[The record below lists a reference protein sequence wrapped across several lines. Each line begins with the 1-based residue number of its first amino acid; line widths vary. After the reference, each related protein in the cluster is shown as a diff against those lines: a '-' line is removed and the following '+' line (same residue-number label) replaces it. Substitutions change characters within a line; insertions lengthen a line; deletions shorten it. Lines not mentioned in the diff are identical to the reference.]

1 MQNKAFSM
9 EDLFAFL
16 NAGVSAFHS
25 TAAAAAILEAEGY
38 RNCPESAAWHL
49 VPGGKYYTTRNGSAI
64 LAWRMPKGTLTGWH
78 AAASHSDSPTWR
90 IKTLDGADHG
100 FARAEVEGY
109 GGMLMSTWFDRPL
122 SVAGRLLV
130 RTADGVESRLVHPER
145 ALACIP
151 NLCIHFNRE
160 ANTGLNYNPQVDLQP
175 IFGAEGGSLK
185 DTLAAE
191 AGGKAEDILATDL
204 VLCITEKAQ
213 RVGLQG
219 EYFMSGRIDDLECAY
234 ATLYG
239 FLQGRGEEAGRGD
252 IWVMFDNEEV
262 GSSSRQGAQG
272 SLMSDVLARIEESL
286 GVTKEQSIRARTN
299 CLLLSADNGHA
310 IHPNHPEKS
319 DQKLPVNMG
328 GGVILKYNARQT
340 YTTSGLTGAAFTA
353 ICEKAGV
360 PVQTFANRAD
370 VAGGSTL
377 GNLLGRQILMPMVD
391 IGVGQLAMHSAMET
405 ASCKD
410 AEYLANACA
419 AYYCIWAIWPAACWP
434 GSVPK
439 ARAAASCCASRI
451 WTPSAARAF
460 TRTCWSRTLHGWV
473 LCGTR
478 AAAPA
483 APTGLTTRAN
493 ARTSTP
499 GSTKSWKRRA
509 LCTPA
514 SVPAP
519 SCTRPVRPTPRT
531 ATSSIPA
538 PAGT

>member
-64 LAWRMPKGTLTGWH
+64 LAWRMPKGPLTGWH

-377 GNLLGRQILMPMVD
+377 GLFAYYMNSPFNLLFLLLPTRMVPQAAGL
-391 IGVGQLAMHSAMET
+391 IFLLRTGVT
-405 ASCKD
+405 
-410 AEYLANACA
+410 
-419 AYYCIWAIWPAACWP
+419 
-434 GSVPK
+434 
-439 ARAAASCCASRI
+439 AAAFCWYLQRHFAKADPLFAVLGQCYAFCAFCIVYNQNII
-451 WTPSAARAF
+451 WMDVVMLAP
-460 TRTCWSRTLHGWV
+460 LV
-473 LCGTR
+473 LWALELAEEILPDVVLTDIKM
-478 AAAPA
+478 PFMD
-483 APTGLTTRAN
+483 GLTLAKLAKKELPELKIVILSGYDDFNYANKIITRFGIN
-493 ARTSTP
+493 
-499 GSTKSWKRRA
+499 
-509 LCTPA
+509 
-514 SVPAP
+514 
-519 SCTRPVRPTPRT
+519 
-531 ATSSIPA
+531 II
-538 PAGT
+538 

>member
-1 MQNKAFSM
+1 MNDFRKTAQEMLEFIRISPTCFHAVANIGRMLEAAGFQQLQEKEEWKLEKGGRYYTERNDSSVIAFVIP
-9 EDLFAFL
+9 EKEV
-16 NAGVSAFHS
+16 GIRGFHM
-25 TAAAAAILEAEGY
+25 AAA
-38 RNCPESAAWHL
+38 
-49 VPGGKYYTTRNGSAI
+49 
-64 LAWRMPKGTLTGWH
+64 
-78 AAASHSDSPTWR
+78 HSDSPCFK
-90 IKTLDGADHG
+90 IKEKPELT
-100 FARAEVEGY
+100 VEEHYLRLNTEKY

-419 AYYCIWAIWPAACWP
+419 AYYN
-434 GSVPK
+434 
-439 ARAAASCCASRI
+439 
-451 WTPSAARAF
+451 TPIF
-460 TRTCWSRTLHGWV
+460 QPEDGQWKL
-473 LCGTR
+473 
-478 AAAPA
+478 
-483 APTGLTTRAN
+483 GL
-493 ARTSTP
+493 
-499 GSTKSWKRRA
+499 
-509 LCTPA
+509 
-514 SVPAP
+514 
-519 SCTRPVRPTPRT
+519 
-531 ATSSIPA
+531 
-538 PAGT
+538 